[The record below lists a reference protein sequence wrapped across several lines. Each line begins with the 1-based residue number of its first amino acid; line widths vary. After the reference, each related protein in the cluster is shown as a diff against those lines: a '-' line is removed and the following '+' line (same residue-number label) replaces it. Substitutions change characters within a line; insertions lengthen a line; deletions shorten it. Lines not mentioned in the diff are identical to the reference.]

1 MVVDVRQPPPSIDR
15 KVAFLRQRCGPGDAA
30 IETHFA
36 WIFLLGDLAWKLR
49 KPVRREGMDYATL
62 DARRAGSFEEV
73 RLNRRLAPDVYL
85 RATPLMLQ
93 PDGQLAIDGDGE
105 VVDWLVCMR
114 RLERRRQL
122 DALLAHRDVVDTSLE
137 GIAHVLAT
145 FYRAAAT
152 ALPGAETLSA
162 RLLRQV
168 DRNHG
173 ALRTVD
179 LPGATRLRDS
189 QRHFVE
195 LHAALLAARTGCI
208 VEGHGD
214 LRPEHVF
221 VVDDAHPVVI
231 DCLEFDRDLRI
242 LDRAE
247 ELCFLELECARLGHG
262 AAGARIRST
271 CLAEL
276 ADEAPAKL
284 LNFYRSH
291 RAATRAKLYL
301 WRADEPDGAD
311 PSHWRQQAAAYA
323 GLALES
329 VRRALADR
337 VGLEFR

>member
-1 MVVDVRQPPPSIDR
+1 MVGDVRQPPPSFDR

-49 KPVRREGMDYATL
+49 KPVRRERMDYATL

-73 RLNRRLAPDVYL
+73 RLNRRLAPEVYL
-85 RATPLMLQ
+85 RAIPLMVQ

-114 RLERRRQL
+114 RLDRRRQL
-122 DALLAHRDVVDTSLE
+122 DALLARAEVADASLDR
-137 GIAHVLAT
+137 IAHVLAT

-152 ALPGAETLSA
+152 ALPGAESLSE
-162 RLLRQV
+162 RLRRQA
-168 DRNHG
+168 DRNFE

-179 LPGATRLRDS
+179 VSGATRLRDS
-189 QRHFVE
+189 QRRSLEV
-195 LHAALLAARTGCI
+195 HAALLAERAGCV

-221 VVDDAHPVVI
+221 VLGDPHPVVI

-242 LDRAE
+242 FDRAE
-247 ELCFLELECARLGHG
+247 ELCFLELECARLGHA

-271 CLAEL
+271 CLADL
-276 ADEAPAKL
+276 ADGAPATL
-284 LNFYRSH
+284 LDFYRSH

-301 WRADEPDGAD
+301 WRAEEPDGAD
-311 PSHWRQQAAAYA
+311 PSHWRRQAAAYA

-329 VRRALADR
+329 VRRALSP
-337 VGLEFR
+337 